1 MQALTEAGYPNVNV
15 HTSGMMPLMLSGVD
29 VIGQAKI
36 AGKTSASWR
45 FSTII
50 ERAKPRKDW
59 CSRPPS
65 SGSANAQQ
73 LRAPASGWDH

>member
-1 MQALTEAGYPNVNV
+1 MQALTEPGDQ
-15 HTSGMMPLMLSGVD
+15 TSTSIQSGMMPLMLSGVD

-45 FSTII
+45 FSAII

-73 LRAPASGWDH
+73 LRAAASRWDH